1 MLGTPIATLLGFSP
15 GAVAMP
21 ALPGIAPAALDPV
34 PHGRTVVGF
43 SVLAAPDPLTPGMVI
58 VL

>member
-1 MLGTPIATLLGFSP
+1 MPIATLLGFSS

-21 ALPGIAPAALDPV
+21 ALPGIAPAAFDPV
-34 PHGRTVVGF
+34 PQGRTVPGF
-43 SVLAAPDPLTPGMVI
+43 AVLAAPDPLAPGMVI